1 MLKWEDKTDFFSEE
15 RRHWCGRYLLQC
27 EVALDEIEVDVYSS
41 SDLWEVFIQFGKI
54 TGVSYE
60 KEENIYEL
68 RDNIKKDIEEIYS
81 KYKLDIPGKV
91 INEFCEKYNLDIM
104 SSFFDFSSFF

>member
-41 SDLWEVFIQFGKI
+41 SDLWEVFVQFGKI

-60 KEENIYEL
+60 KEENITATLIEDSKLEDYPNQPFKLYDKE
-68 RDNIKKDIEEIYS
+68 KKM
-81 KYKLDIPGKV
+81 K
-91 INEFCEKYNLDIM
+91 
-104 SSFFDFSSFF
+104 

>member
-41 SDLWEVFIQFGKI
+41 SDLWEVFVQFGII

-68 RDNIKKDIEEIYS
+68 RDSYTDNYIGTAELHESCVESYEEVSDCVCI
-81 KYKLDIPGKV
+81 
-91 INEFCEKYNLDIM
+91 
-104 SSFFDFSSFF
+104 

>member
-27 EVALDEIEVDVYSS
+27 EVALDEIEVNVYSS
-41 SDLWEVFIQFGKI
+41 FYLWEVFVQFEII

-81 KYKLDIPGKV
+81 KYEFDLPGNV
-91 INEFCEKYNLDIM
+91 IDEFCEKYNLDIM
-104 SSFFDFSSFF
+104 HSFFDFSSFF

>member
-15 RRHWCGRYLLQC
+15 SRHWCGRYLLQC

-60 KEENIYEL
+60 KVLRTGEIGDGKIFIYDVKEVVKIRTGDRGL
-68 RDNIKKDIEEIYS
+68 KALQDD
-81 KYKLDIPGKV
+81 
-91 INEFCEKYNLDIM
+91 
-104 SSFFDFSSFF
+104 